1 MYSRLVSWSRF
12 LYLAGIVLAVVLV
25 IPTAWFPFQLAKLAV
40 FSFILAVAV
49 VLFVVGGGARE
60 LLKTHGFY
68 LALLIGALPLSYLFS
83 VLFSTDSSLAFTG
96 LGIETDTVVFV
107 ALAALAFLFSFV
119 LFRTLR
125 MVKLLGTV
133 VFWTLVAAIVFQ
145 AVVILFGTSLV
156 PFQIFADR
164 SVNLIGKWNDLGIA
178 SGLLALFLLVQL
190 EMGHNSKL
198 RKIILGVSAFATVIL
213 LGVINFALVWAF
225 ILAFSIALGVV
236 KFLSIRKAPQAEG
249 SEPTSRTIVQQVP
262 WYAVAGVVF
271 ATLFLLFGGS
281 FNTGLTKLVPVSS
294 LEVRPSFSSTLDVVS
309 KAREG
314 SLGRALIGTGPN
326 TFGQSWLLHKP
337 AEVNQ
342 SLFWNLDFNVGFST
356 FITAFGTVGLLGV
369 IAWLM
374 PVFLVLIAIVRVMR
388 LSVLSREEKIAAT
401 SITMGS
407 LFLLASVLLYVPS
420 ASIIILAFVLS
431 GATFG
436 FLWRQGQSGSS
447 EEQVPEAKSFQK
459 MGSIGVMVALVVF
472 AVIIGFTVDRRFF
485 AELVTQQSQY
495 TLGKGDITKG
505 MALVARAQGIEKDRN
520 NVRLE
525 IDAGNLKLQ
534 QLAADTKT
542 PAADLQTQF
551 ADTLNKT
558 IDAGKDAV
566 KLYPNDYQQSL
577 SFARVYDF
585 LNSLKIQ
592 GAYESAKQYYTEAQ
606 KINPNNPEIALAI
619 ARLEAAKGNVQQA
632 QEQITRALTLKPN
645 YTDAILFVVQ
655 LNVANND
662 IPNAI
667 RAATAA
673 AQTAPGVAP
682 IWFELG
688 LLYYAGGDTKSAI
701 PALEKAISI
710 VPDYAN
716 AKYFLGLA
724 YYAQKQTA
732 EAQKQFEELNQ
743 SNPDNAEITLIL
755 SNIKAGNQPFQAA
768 QPPVS
773 TNPVKRTTA
782 PLP

>member
-49 VLFVVGGGARE
+49 VMFVLGGGARE
-60 LLKTHGFY
+60 LLKTHGFN
-68 LALLIGALPLSYLFS
+68 LALLIAALPLSYLFS
-83 VLFSTDSSLAFTG
+83 LLFSTDSSLALTG
-96 LGIETDTVVFV
+96 LGIETDTVAFV
-107 ALAALAFLFSFV
+107 TLASLAFLFSFV

-133 VFWTLVAAIVFQ
+133 VFWTLVAAVGFQ
-145 AVVILFGTSLV
+145 AIVILFGTTLV
-156 PFQIFADR
+156 PFQIFSDR

-178 SGLLALFLLVQL
+178 AGLLLMFILVQV
-190 EMGHNSKL
+190 EMGNNTKI
-198 RKIILGVSAFATVIL
+198 RKIILAVSAAAVTIL

-225 ILAFSIALGVV
+225 ILAFSIVLVAV
-236 KFLSIRKAPQAEG
+236 KFLSMRKAQPEG
-249 SEPTSRTIVQQVP
+249 GMPTTDALIKQGP
-262 WYAVAGVVF
+262 WYAAAGVVF
-271 ATLFLLFGGS
+271 ATLFLFFGTS
-281 FNTGLTKLVPVSS
+281 FNAGLTKIVPVSS
-294 LEVRPSFSSTLDVVS
+294 LEVRPSFSSTLDVIS
-309 KAREG
+309 AARNG
-314 SLGRALIGTGPN
+314 SIGRALVGTGPN
-326 TFGQSWLLHKP
+326 TFGESWLLHKP

-356 FITAFGTVGLLGV
+356 FVTAFGTVGLVGM

-374 PVFLVLIAIVRVMR
+374 PVLLVLLGIVRVMR

-401 SITMGS
+401 SIAIGS

-436 FLWRQGQSGSS
+436 FLWRQGQSGTS
-447 EEQVPEAKSFQK
+447 EEEAKPATKFQK
-459 MGSIGVMVALVVF
+459 IASLSTMVALVVF
-472 AVIIGFTVDRRFF
+472 VAVVGFTIDRRFF
-485 AELVTQQSQY
+485 AELATQQSQY
-495 TLGKGDITKG
+495 TFGQGDLVKG
-505 MALVARAQGIEKDRN
+505 MALVAKAQGIEKDRN

-525 IDAGNLKLQ
+525 VDAGNLKLQ
-534 QLAADTKT
+534 QLASDTKT
-542 PAADLQTQF
+542 DPAALRTQF
-551 ADTLNKT
+551 EETLKAT
-558 IDAGKDAV
+558 IDAGKDATT
-566 KLYPNDYQQSL
+566 LYPTDYQQHL

-585 LNSLKIQ
+585 LSSLKIQ

-606 KINPNNPEIALAI
+606 KLNPNNPEIALAL
-619 ARLEAAKGNVQQA
+619 ARLEAAKGNIQGS

-688 LLYYAGGDTKSAI
+688 LLYYAGGDTKNAV
-701 PALEKAISI
+701 PALEKAIQI

-732 EAQKQFEELNQ
+732 EAQKQFEDLQ
-743 SNPDNAEITLIL
+743 KSNPDNAEINLIL
-755 SNIKAGNQPFQAA
+755 SNMKAGNQPFQAA
-768 QPPVS
+768 EPPVS